1 MVQIWVTNRLKK
13 NFLNKR
19 ERMSGE
25 RRKPSVSTN
34 RNAFHSHVFHPGVF
48 GFAEM
53 LSYVWFSKPASNPGL
68 TRQPHGLCAFSLLFF
83 SFSFLFSSFCF
94 QFHPGMFPPSHFLV
108 LSPVVGTPLLLTRGS
123 RFADWEC
130 YSVLWPDAN
139 AVAFSGTV
147 YTLRRRRSGPAL
159 QGVRAEDSL
168 LLFWPLKQK
177 YPAHSWN

>member
-83 SFSFLFSSFCF
+83 PFPFFFLLFVFNFTLECSLPRISWFCP
-94 QFHPGMFPPSHFLV
+94 QLLGHLCSWPGGAGLLTESATLSCGLMRMRWPSLAQ
-108 LSPVVGTPLLLTRGS
+108 STPLGDAGQDLLCRG
-123 RFADWEC
+123 WEQRTAC
-130 YSVLWPDAN
+130 CSFD
-139 AVAFSGTV
+139 
-147 YTLRRRRSGPAL
+147 
-159 QGVRAEDSL
+159 
-168 LLFWPLKQK
+168 
-177 YPAHSWN
+177 H